1 MSENR
6 TGSWWQTIPGI
17 LTAIAGIVTA
27 LTGLVVALQQ
37 TGWFGKPEPAVASQ
51 AQPPSAASQQAENA
65 QDASSRPVSATAA
78 ATANIQ
84 LPDGNTVQMD
94 SGTGYQFRY
103 TVLSATATPEPSNQQ
118 RLRLNIRAWTSAAG
132 GLNFW
137 SDSFR
142 LVIGDMRLKP
152 SNMLNELVARD
163 ETKDALIEFVIA
175 GDIRAATL
183 AITVGGLDFSG
194 NQRELKLAWQ

>member
-17 LTAIAGIVTA
+17 LTTIAGIVTA

-37 TGWFGKPEPAVASQ
+37 TEWFGKPEPAATLQV
-51 AQPPSAASQQAENA
+51 PPSPAASQQAERA
-65 QDASSRPVSATAA
+65 QPASSRPAQVTADA
-78 ATANIQ
+78 ANIQ
-84 LPDGNTVQMD
+84 LPDGNSVQMD

-103 TVLSATATPEPSNQQ
+103 TILSATATPEPSNQQ
-118 RLRLNIRAWTSAAG
+118 RLRLNIRAWTSASG

-142 LVIGDMRLKP
+142 LIIGDMRIKP

-163 ETKDALIEFVIA
+163 ETKDALIDFVID

-194 NQRELKLAWQ
+194 NQRELKLTWQ